1 MSHSTALQV
10 RDLLMGQVPHD
21 LDFATTAT
29 PCEMKEMFT
38 AEGIR
43 MINNNGEKHGTITAR
58 INDKVSLI
66 LVNTCKSILNPGLI
80 QLYQDLKVFTQFMI
94 VQDNFECTTLRI
106 DVNTDGR
113 HAEVQWTRD
122 WQLDALRRD
131 LTVNQLFLGN
141 RN

>member
-1 MSHSTALQV
+1 
-10 RDLLMGQVPHD
+10 
-21 LDFATTAT
+21 
-29 PCEMKEMFT
+29 
-38 AEGIR
+38 
-43 MINNNGEKHGTITAR
+43 
-58 INDKVSLI
+58 
-66 LVNTCKSILNPGLI
+66 
-80 QLYQDLKVFTQFMI
+80 MI

-141 RN
+141 RNLALSRI